1 MLAWVMLVD
10 LWVFIVK
17 NKPFKS
23 MNYVF
28 IVLRGLLWFFRFC
41 QKLLSVV
48 SNWLA
53 FGGLIIK
60 MPTIKIGQYDS
71 QTRSQITL

>member
-1 MLAWVMLVD
+1 
-10 LWVFIVK
+10 
-17 NKPFKS
+17 

>member
-1 MLAWVMLVD
+1 
-10 LWVFIVK
+10 
-17 NKPFKS
+17 

-28 IVLRGLLWFFRFC
+28 IVLCGLLWFFRFWR
-41 QKLLSVV
+41 KLLSVV